1 MFIKTKFGWFILV
14 RSHVLLLVV
23 DLNSLIITQVM

>member
-14 RSHVLLLVV
+14 RSRVLLLVV
-23 DLNSLIITQVM
+23 DLDSLMITQVM